1 MAKNI
6 YILLCLT
13 LILGF
18 FVPSSNAAAGN
29 SDRHGVVHK
38 GYQSIQENQ
47 FREIFHAYFCRILN
61 IKKPDVVIS
70 RMNVIGNVP
79 VPAGKI
85 SYRLFQKG
93 QRKLE
98 GSVSVIAVV
107 KVDDVVRSQVKITG
121 WVDVFKYVACASRD
135 IERGE
140 KISEDDLYMVKRNL
154 SHLSSK
160 ILTDKNQII
169 GLLAKHN
176 IKADTCLKE
185 WMVERAPVVDKG
197 DIVTILAES
206 GDLLVTVPGKVLVKG
221 FSGELVKVQN
231 LMSKKEIFA
240 RVVNHSTVAVAF

>member
-6 YILLCLT
+6 YIILCLT

-18 FVPSSNAAAGN
+18 FVPSASAAAGKN
-29 SDRHGVVHK
+29 DHHDVVRQGK
-38 GYQSIQENQ
+38 QNIPESQ

-61 IKKPDVVIS
+61 IKKSDVVIS

-98 GSVSVIAVV
+98 GSVSVIAVI
-107 KVDDVVRSQVKITG
+107 KVDDVVRNQVKITG

-160 ILTDKNQII
+160 ILTDKNLIV

-185 WMVERAPVVDKG
+185 WMIEKAPVVDKG

>member
-1 MAKNI
+1 
-6 YILLCLT
+6 
-13 LILGF
+13 
-18 FVPSSNAAAGN
+18 
-29 SDRHGVVHK
+29 
-38 GYQSIQENQ
+38 
-47 FREIFHAYFCRILN
+47 
-61 IKKPDVVIS
+61 
-70 RMNVIGNVP
+70 MNVIGNVP

-98 GSVSVIAVV
+98 GSVSVIAVI
-107 KVDDVVRSQVKITG
+107 KVDDVVRNQVKITG

-160 ILTDKNQII
+160 ILTDKNLIV

-185 WMVERAPVVDKG
+185 WMIEKAPVVDKG